1 MNNSFLNKS
10 HEAATNL
17 LEERNGLNFVKFF
30 VWFSL
35 EIVFEI
41 SIAQLLNN
49 IVIMTTHEDIEE
61 SNYVGRW

>member
-10 HEAATNL
+10 HEATTNL
-17 LEERNGLNFVKFF
+17 LEVRNGLNFVKFF

-61 SNYVGRW
+61 SNNVGR